1 MTDAE
6 QKRVFSQNL
15 TNLVNE
21 TGRLKYDIA
30 RALGFNEKT
39 FVGWCNGA
47 SMPSHAKIRKI
58 AEYFRISPSDLLG
71 ESDEDIYKLSD
82 KEINLIKCFRQLS
95 EDDQDILIGDIKRTL
110 RDNRQAQG
118 GKAETA

>member
-6 QKRVFSQNL
+6 QKRVFSRNL
-15 TNLVNE
+15 TNLVIE
-21 TGRLKYDIA
+21 SGRLKYDIA
-30 RALGFNEKT
+30 RDLGFNEKT

-58 AEYFRISPSDLLG
+58 ADYFRISPSDLLG
-71 ESDEDIYKLSD
+71 ESGDDIYRLSD
-82 KEINLIKCFRQLS
+82 KELNLIKCFRQLS